1 MQIENFKNKINKLS
15 SKGIPFL
22 FLIDFEMKKPQVF
35 TLDEAKRHKV
45 FYNIKGF
52 SNYFQKSNNQTISKL
67 EIFPVSKNRYKKAFE
82 IVTKNINF
90 GNSYLLNLTFPTGI
104 STNNTLEDIFVAAKA
119 SYKLLY
125 KDQLTVFSPEC
136 FIKIKDNLVYSYPMK
151 GTIDASI
158 PNAENI
164 ILEDEKELR
173 EHYTIVDLIRNDLSM
188 ISKNV
193 TVTKFRYIEK
203 IKTNNKE
210 LLQVSS
216 EIRGKLP
223 EDWKN
228 NLGDLLI
235 KLLPAGSVSGA
246 PKKKTVEIIRKAEKQ
261 NRGYYTGI
269 FGIFDGKDLDS
280 AVNIRFIENK
290 NNGLRYRS
298 GGGITSMSDPD
309 SEYNE
314 MLNKIYVPIS

>member
-1 MQIENFKNKINKLS
+1 MRIENFIYKVNRLS

-45 FYNIKGF
+45 YFNIKGL
-52 SNYFQKSNNQTISKL
+52 SNYFRKTNNPVISKL
-67 EIFPVSKNRYKKAFE
+67 EIDPVSKKRYEKAFK
-82 IVTKNINF
+82 IVIENINF
-90 GNSYLLNLTFPTGI
+90 GNSYLLNLTFPTRI
-104 STNNTLEDIFVAAKA
+104 STNNTLEDIFVVAKA

-125 KDQLTVFSPEC
+125 KNKFTVFSPEC
-136 FIKIKDNLVYSYPMK
+136 FIKIKDDFIYSYPMK

-158 PNAENI
+158 PNAETI

-193 TVTKFRYIEK
+193 AVTKFRYIEK

-223 EDWKN
+223 DDWKN
-228 NLGDLLI
+228 NLGNLLI

-246 PKKKTVEIIRKAEKQ
+246 PKKKTTNIIRKAEKLD
-261 NRGYYTGI
+261 RGFYTGI
-269 FGIFDGKDLDS
+269 FGIFDGKNLDS
-280 AVNIRFIENK
+280 AVNIRYIENDK
-290 NNGLRYRS
+290 NGLFYRS
-298 GGGITSMSDPD
+298 GGGITSLSDSD

>member
-1 MQIENFKNKINKLS
+1 MRIENFIYKVNRLS

-45 FYNIKGF
+45 YFNIKGL
-52 SNYFQKSNNQTISKL
+52 SNYFRKTNNPVISKL
-67 EIFPVSKNRYKKAFE
+67 EIDPVSKKRYEKAFK
-82 IVTKNINF
+82 IVIENINF
-90 GNSYLLNLTFPTGI
+90 GNSYLLNLTFPTRI
-104 STNNTLEDIFVAAKA
+104 STNNTLEDIFVVAKA

-125 KDQLTVFSPEC
+125 KNKFTVFSPEC
-136 FIKIKDNLVYSYPMK
+136 FIKIKDDFIYSYPMK

-158 PNAENI
+158 PNAETI

-193 TVTKFRYIEK
+193 AVTKFRYIEK

-223 EDWKN
+223 DDWKN
-228 NLGDLLI
+228 NLGNLLI

-246 PKKKTVEIIRKAEKQ
+246 PKKKTTNIIRKAEKLD
-261 NRGYYTGI
+261 RGYYTGI
-269 FGIFDGKDLDS
+269 FGIFDGKNLDS
-280 AVNIRFIENK
+280 AVNIRYIENDK
-290 NNGLRYRS
+290 NGLFYRS
-298 GGGITSMSDPD
+298 GGGITSLSDSD

>member
-1 MQIENFKNKINKLS
+1 MQIEIFKNKINKLS

-22 FLIDFEMKKPQVF
+22 FLIDFELKKPQVF
-35 TLDEAKRHKV
+35 TLDEAKKHKV
-45 FYNIKGF
+45 FYNIKGG
-52 SNYFQKSNNQTISKL
+52 SNYFQKSNNQNISKL
-67 EIFPVSKNRYKKAFE
+67 EIFPVSKKRYIKAFE
-82 IVTKNINF
+82 IVTENINF
-90 GNSYLLNLTFPTGI
+90 GNSYLLNLTFPTRI

-125 KDQLTVFSPEC
+125 KDRFTVFSPEC

-228 NLGDLLI
+228 DLGDLLI

-246 PKKKTVEIIRKAEKQ
+246 PKKKTIEIIRKAENQ
-261 NRGYYTGI
+261 DRGYYTGI
-269 FGIFDGKDLDS
+269 FGIFDGKNMDS

-290 NNGLRYRS
+290 NNGLIYRS

>member
-1 MQIENFKNKINKLS
+1 MKKFINKVNKLS

-35 TLDEAKRHKV
+35 TLDETKKHKV

-52 SNYFQKSNNQTISKL
+52 SNYLKKSNNQNISKL
-67 EIFPVSKNRYKKAFE
+67 EIFPVSKKRYIKAFE
-82 IVTKNINF
+82 IVTENINF

-125 KDQLTVFSPEC
+125 KDRFTVFSPEC
-136 FIKIKDNLVYSYPMK
+136 FIKIKDDLIYSYPMK

-158 PNAENI
+158 PNAERM

-173 EHYTIVDLIRNDLSM
+173 EHYTIVDLIRNDLSI
-188 ISKNV
+188 ISKEV

-228 NLGDLLI
+228 DLGNLLI

-246 PKKKTVEIIRKAEKQ
+246 PKKKTVEIIRKAENQ
-261 NRGYYTGI
+261 DRGYYTGI

-280 AVNIRFIENK
+280 AVNIRYIENNK
-290 NNGLRYRS
+290 KGLRYRS